1 MLASPLGHSRIG
13 IIVPKYRHTAVDRNR
28 LKRRM
33 RELVRQILLPTGGS
47 FDLSIRASPD
57 AYAVTFAALRAS
69 VLALV
74 PRISVTLHLP
84 TQP

>member
-13 IIVPKYRHTAVDRNR
+13 IIVPKYGRTAVARNR

-33 RELVRQILLPTGGS
+33 RELVRQLLLPTGGS
-47 FDLSIRASPD
+47 VDLAIRASPD
-57 AYAVTFAALRAS
+57 AYAASFTELRAS

-74 PRISVTLHLP
+74 PHIRATHP
-84 TQP
+84 MPAQH